1 MDLHMTDSDPWNWL
15 VSQSVILVK
24 GNVFLPFFLIK
35 QNAMKTSAGNGDIFF
50 LPRCSHTWERAPVS
64 EHRADFTQFLNQDG
78 R

>member
-1 MDLHMTDSDPWNWL
+1 MAAFRGVHRIIKG
-15 VSQSVILVK
+15 ILY
-24 GNVFLPFFLIK
+24 F
-35 QNAMKTSAGNGDIFF
+35 FF